1 MVKRGRPPKMTAEEG
16 MASLEQKQIIT
27 ESGMTR
33 LQNKMSVKQ
42 ASKFR
47 RLVRERAKLW
57 CTMQERV
64 FTKSLREKGGQ
75 ARKKAIGFGF
85 DGRSRYIVENAAIGV
100 PVQNGRGMIIPF
112 VYRYPDGNIVL
123 DLRLWGVREDEAG
136 DYRLTP
142 TRKGFTMPMAK
153 VYRLTGGLQALY
165 QNWKRKNP
173 GQVEE
178 PSQQSREERRRMAK
192 IRRFLEKTDSE

>member
-1 MVKRGRPPKMTAEEG
+1 MVKRGRPRKMTAEEG
-16 MASLEQKQIIT
+16 LEVLEQKQTMT

-47 RLVRERAKLW
+47 RLVRERAKQW
-57 CTMQERV
+57 RTMQERV
-64 FTKSLREKGGQ
+64 FTKSLREKGGR
-75 ARKKAIGFGF
+75 ASKKAKGIGF
-85 DGRSRYIVENAAIGV
+85 DGRSRYIFEDAATGV

-112 VYRYPDGNIVL
+112 VYRYPDGNIIL
-123 DLRLWGVREDEAG
+123 DLRLWGIKED
-136 DYRLTP
+136 DYSTTLTP
-142 TRKGFTMPMAK
+142 TRKGITMPMAK
-153 VYRLTGGLQALY
+153 VYRLVGGLQALY

-178 PSQQSREERRRMAK
+178 PPAPSREYQRLTERARRL
-192 IRRFLEKTDSE
+192 IEEVSRS